1 MPKALICESNNE
13 IQKNIV
19 NILKTFNVDSVIPEG
34 IEEALNYLDIE
45 DFAFVIVNETYGNES
60 NQPNRIIQWISS
72 LPMYRRRD
80 IMLII
85 TGQNL
90 KTFDRLT
97 AFSKGANLVIN
108 LKDLSNFT
116 AIFKRAY
123 MEYQS
128 VYKQFK
134 DLLAK

>member
-45 DFAFVIVNETYGNES
+45 DFAFVIVNENYGNES

-80 IMLII
+80 IMLIV

-90 KTFDRLT
+90 KTLDRLT

-108 LKDLSNFT
+108 IKDINNFT

-128 VYKQFK
+128 IYKQFK
-134 DLLAK
+134 ELLAK